1 MPTIRDVAAHAQV
14 SVATVSH
21 VLNGT
26 RFVDPRT
33 VARVRQAIKVL
44 GYRPNSLAR
53 GLRRNETSTI
63 GMLLP
68 DNSNPFFG
76 EIARS
81 IEDIGFSEDYNVI
94 LCNSDGSEAKEAAYV
109 DTLLS
114 KQIDGLILI
123 SSGNS
128 FAPLQSILDADVPC
142 VVVDRELGDD
152 VAVDQ
157 VLIDNRQGGYLAGQY
172 LAQLGHR
179 SIGYIAGPNQLNL
192 SAQRLTGLREALAEA
207 GLDLPDE
214 AVVQGDF
221 FYTGG
226 AEGMRELLRRGLGLT
241 AVFAANDRMA
251 VGAMSTLQRAGY
263 RVPEDVS
270 ILGYDDIPLASALY
284 PSLTSVAQP
293 TTEMGRI
300 SVSLLI
306 ERIKMRGETLP
317 VRRLTLPVQ
326 LMVRES
332 CCPPDPG
339 ARPTP
344 KRGQRA
350 QNEQ

>member
-33 VARVRQAIKVL
+33 VARVRHAIKVL

-81 IEDIGFSEDYNVI
+81 IEDIGFTEDYNVI

-128 FAPLQSILDADVPC
+128 FAPLQSILDAGVPC
-142 VVVDRELGDD
+142 VVVDRELSDD
-152 VAVDQ
+152 VPVDQ

-172 LAQLGHR
+172 LVQLGHR
-179 SIGYIAGPNQLNL
+179 RIGYIAGPNQLSL
-192 SAQRLTGLREALAEA
+192 SAQRLTGFRAALGEA
-207 GLDLPDE
+207 GMALPDE
-214 AVVQGDF
+214 AIVPGDF

-226 AEGMRELLRRGLGLT
+226 ADGMAELLRRVPGLT

-251 VGAMSTLQRAGY
+251 VGAMSTLQRAGL
-263 RVPEDVS
+263 RVPQDVS
-270 ILGYDDIPLASALY
+270 IIGYDDIPLASALY
-284 PSLTSVAQP
+284 PSLTTIAQP
-293 TTEMGRI
+293 TVEMGRT

-306 ERIKMRGETLP
+306 ERIKSRGETLP
-317 VRRLTLPVQ
+317 VRRVTLPVH
-326 LMVRES
+326 LLVRES
-332 CCPPDPG
+332 CCPPRTG
-339 ARPTP
+339 SSAKSGKSSKAAYT
-344 KRGQRA
+344 Q
-350 QNEQ
+350 

>member
-1 MPTIRDVAAHAQV
+1 MPTIRDVAAHAHV

-26 RFVDPRT
+26 RFVDPAT
-33 VARVRQAIKVL
+33 VARVRSAIQEL

-128 FAPLQSILDADVPC
+128 FAPLQTILDAGVPC
-142 VVVDRELGDD
+142 VVVDRELGDEFE
-152 VAVDQ
+152 VDQ
-157 VLIDNRQGGYLAGQY
+157 VLIDNRQGGYLAGRY
-172 LAQLGHR
+172 LVQLGHR
-179 SIGYIAGPNQLNL
+179 RIGYIAGPNQLSL
-192 SAQRLTGLREALAEA
+192 SAQRQTGFRDALAEA
-207 GLDLPDE
+207 ELDLPDE

-226 AEGMRELLRRGLGLT
+226 ASGMSELLRRGDGLT

-251 VGAMSTLQRAGY
+251 VGAMSTLQRAGL
-263 RVPEDVS
+263 RVPDDVS
-270 ILGYDDIPLASALY
+270 IIGYDDIPLASALY
-284 PSLTSVAQP
+284 PSLTTVAQP
-293 TTEMGRI
+293 TTEMGRMC
-300 SVSLLI
+300 VSLLI
-306 ERIKMRGETLP
+306 ERIKMRGDALP
-317 VRRLTLPVQ
+317 VRRLTLPVR
-326 LMVRES
+326 LIVRES
-332 CCPPDPG
+332 CCPPNHSAPPV
-339 ARPTP
+339 A
-344 KRGQRA
+344 KRRQDVHH
-350 QNEQ
+350 EQ